1 MEDAPVQMEK
11 AQMRDE
17 MISLFGSE
25 KQKRAYAAYKR
36 NRVDTDVLES
46 ALASAVSQAE
56 SSQEAT
62 PAFAGTARGCME
74 NWAF

>member
-1 MEDAPVQMEK
+1 
-11 AQMRDE
+11 MRDE

-36 NRVDTDVLES
+36 NKVDTDVLES

-62 PAFAGTARGCME
+62 PALAGITCGCMG
-74 NWAF
+74 NCAF